1 MWCHYLSLI
10 RKEDIQMKITRKS
23 LIVVAVVLVL
33 AVMVTPVV
41 ASPPPIYRLEQIEFD
56 MVFRIPETECT
67 VATHELSTKHFVFG
81 RPMAST
87 NVGIATVST
96 PDPSI
101 PCIVVQVGEEPLIIE
116 DGDWAGF
123 AVVDVRN
130 PGNGTVIATYAIVPT
145 GQSSLP
151 LPPQVGA
158 NAWLTTG
165 GPSLTYEGYAYIYV
179 GLPGQDYLTV
189 PFTAVGHPDTGF
201 FDVQPGPWK

>member
-1 MWCHYLSLI
+1 MVLNKSQI
-10 RKEDIQMKITRKS
+10 RKEDIQMKNRKKF
-23 LIVVAVVLVL
+23 LIVAAIVLALAVVT
-33 AVMVTPVV
+33 TPVI
-41 ASPPPIYRLEQIEFD
+41 ASPPPIYSLERSEFD
-56 MVFRIPETECT
+56 MTFNIPETQCT
-67 VATHELSTKHFVFG
+67 VTTEELSTKHFVFG

-87 NVGIATVST
+87 NVGKATVST
-96 PDPSI
+96 PHPSI
-101 PCIVVQVGEEPLIIE
+101 PCIVVQVGGEPLIIKH
-116 DGDWAGF
+116 GDWAGF

-130 PGNGTVIATYAIVPT
+130 PGNGTVIATYAIVPL

-165 GPSLTYEGYAYIYV
+165 GPSLTYEGYAYIYL

-189 PFTAVGHPDTGF
+189 PFTVMGHPETG